1 MASGPAVI
9 GFDGTPA
16 AERAL
21 RQAGEL
27 LAPHP
32 ALVVVVVEEGEAF
45 GTAVAPVFAAGLPVT
60 EVEIRNALLAEEE
73 MVQQAKRLAQKG
85 VVLAQEAGLKA
96 VGLAV
101 ADDLP
106 IATTLLRVAE
116 EQDAPVVV
124 VGAHRRGALAEL
136 LVGSTTKDLLKRATI
151 PVLVV
156 REPNDD
162 ERTDG

>member
-9 GFDGTPA
+9 GFDGTAA
-16 AERAL
+16 AERAV
-21 RQAGEL
+21 REAGEL
-27 LAPHP
+27 LAPRP
-32 ALVVVVVEEGEAF
+32 VLVVVVVEEGETF
-45 GTAVAPVFAAGLPVT
+45 GAAVAPVFAAGLPVT

-73 MVQQAKRLAQKG
+73 VVQQAKRLTQRG
-85 VVLAQEAGLKA
+85 VVLALEAGLKA
-96 VGLAV
+96 VGLTV
-101 ADDLP
+101 ADDVP

-124 VGAHRRGALAEL
+124 VGAHRRGALSEL

-156 REPNDD
+156 REPDDD
-162 ERTDG
+162 ERADG